1 MVSYLLS
8 VNEKAMEIAEE
19 MMDWSEELRVKVIEL
34 KSGAKIIDC
43 GINVPGGYEAGLMFT
58 DICMGGFGASSITVH
73 KVNEIPFAFIDV
85 FTDHPAIACLGA
97 QKAGWRIS
105 VDKYFAM
112 GSGPARALALK
123 PKKTYERIKYEDEY
137 DHAVIALESNQLPDE
152 KVIETIAEASHVDPA
167 NVIALVAPTAS
178 MVGSVQVSGRVV
190 ETAIFKLNE
199 LGYDTTKII
208 SGSGCA
214 PIAPVVK
221 DDLKAMGSTNDS
233 VIYYGSVFLTV
244 RGFDEALFRQ
254 VPSSTS
260 KDYGKPFYRTFK
272 DAGYDFF
279 KIDANVFAPAEITVN
294 DLETGKTYH
303 TGHLNGEVILESY
316 GITGI

>member
-1 MVSYLLS
+1 
-8 VNEKAMEIAEE
+8 MEIAEE
-19 MMDWSEELRVKVIEL
+19 MMDWSEELKIKALEL
-34 KSGAKIIDC
+34 KNGSKVIDC
-43 GINVPGGYEAGLMFT
+43 GINVTGGYEAGLLFT
-58 DICMGGFGASSITVH
+58 EVCMGGFGGCSVSVH
-73 KVNEIPFAFIDV
+73 KISDIPLAFVDV
-85 FTDHPAIACLGA
+85 TTDHPAMSCLGA

-123 PKKTYERIKYEDEY
+123 PKKTFERIKYEDDFE
-137 DHAVIALESNQLPDE
+137 HAVIALESNQLPDE
-152 KVIETIAEASHVDPA
+152 KVIDTIAEACHVEPE

-178 MVGSVQVSGRVV
+178 IVGSIQVSGRVV

-208 SGSGCA
+208 CGTGCA

-244 RGFDEALFRQ
+244 RGFEEDKFKT
-254 VPSSTS
+254 VPSTTS
-260 KDYGKPFYRTFK
+260 KDYGKPFYKTFK

-294 DLETGKTYH
+294 DLLTGKTYH
-303 TGHLNGEVILESY
+303 AGHLNSEVILESY
-316 GITGI
+316 GINGI

>member
-1 MVSYLLS
+1 MLS
-8 VNEKAMEIAEE
+8 VNEKALEIAEE
-19 MMDWSEELRVKVIEL
+19 MMDWSDELKVKTIEL
-34 KSGAKIIDC
+34 SNGAKVIDC
-43 GINVPGGYEAGLMFT
+43 GVNVDGGYEAGLMFT
-58 DICMGGFGASSITVH
+58 DICMGGFGVSSISVH
-73 KVNEIPFAFIDV
+73 KVNDIPLAFVDV
-85 FTDHPAIACLGA
+85 TTDHPAMACLGA
-97 QKAGWRIS
+97 QKAGWRVS

-123 PKKTYERIKYEDEY
+123 PKATYKKINYEDDFDY
-137 DHAVIALESNQLPDE
+137 SIIALESSQLPDE
-152 KVIETIAEASHVDPA
+152 KVMEYIAEESHVAPE

-178 MVGSVQVSGRVV
+178 IVGSVQVSGRVV

-199 LGYDTTKII
+199 LGYDTTKIV
-208 SGSGCA
+208 SGTGTA

-233 VIYYGSVFLTV
+233 VIYYGSVFLTTKGV
-244 RGFDEALFRQ
+244 DEALFKQ

-260 KDYGKPFYRTFK
+260 KDYGRPFYKTFK

-294 DLETGKTYH
+294 DLETGKTFH
-303 TGHLNGEVILESY
+303 SGHLNGEVIMESY
-316 GITGI
+316 GISGL

>member
-1 MVSYLLS
+1 
-8 VNEKAMEIAEE
+8 MEIAEE
-19 MMDWSEELRVKVIEL
+19 MMDWSEELKVKTMEL
-34 KSGAKIIDC
+34 DNGSKVVDC
-43 GINVPGGYEAGLMFT
+43 GINVEGGYEAGLMFT

-73 KVNEIPFAFIDV
+73 KVNDIPLAFVDI
-85 FTDHPAIACLGA
+85 FTDHPAISCLGA

-123 PKKTYERIKYEDEY
+123 PKKTYERIKYEDDY
-137 DHAVIALESNQLPDE
+137 DYAVIALESNQLPDE
-152 KVIETIAEASHVDPA
+152 KVMESIAVASHVEPA

-178 MVGSVQVSGRVV
+178 IVGSVQVSGRVV

-199 LGYDTTKII
+199 LGYDTTRIV

-244 RGFDEALFRQ
+244 RGFDEALFKQ
-254 VPSSTS
+254 VPSTTS
-260 KDYGKPFYRTFK
+260 RDYGKPFYRTFK
-272 DAGYDFF
+272 DSGYDFF

-316 GITGI
+316 GISGI

>member
-1 MVSYLLS
+1 
-8 VNEKAMEIAEE
+8 MEIAEE
-19 MMDWSEELRVKVIEL
+19 MMDWSEELKVKTIEL
-34 KSGAKIIDC
+34 SNGSKVIDC
-43 GINVPGGYEAGLMFT
+43 GINVEGGYEAGLMFT

-73 KVNEIPFAFIDV
+73 KVNEIPFAFVDI
-85 FTDHPAIACLGA
+85 FTDHPAISCLGA

-123 PKKTYERIKYEDEY
+123 PKKTYERIKYEDDY
-137 DHAVIALESNQLPDE
+137 DYAVIALESNQLPDE
-152 KVIETIAEASHVDPA
+152 KVMENIAEACHVEPA
-167 NVIALVAPTAS
+167 NVIALIAPTAS
-178 MVGSVQVSGRVV
+178 IVGSVQVSGRVV

-199 LGYDTTKII
+199 LGYDTTQIV

-233 VIYYGSVFLTV
+233 VIYFGSVFLTV
-244 RGFDEALFRQ
+244 RGFDEALFKQ
-254 VPSSTS
+254 VPSTTS
-260 KDYGKPFYRTFK
+260 RDYGKPFYRTFK

-294 DLETGKTYH
+294 DLETGKSYH

-316 GITGI
+316 GISGI

>member
-1 MVSYLLS
+1 
-8 VNEKAMEIAEE
+8 MEIAEE
-19 MMDWSEELRVKVIEL
+19 MMDWSEELKVKTMEL
-34 KSGAKIIDC
+34 DNGSKVVDC
-43 GINVPGGYEAGLMFT
+43 GINVEGGYEAGLMFT

-73 KVNEIPFAFIDV
+73 KVNDIPLAFIDI
-85 FTDHPAIACLGA
+85 FTDHPAISCLGA
-97 QKAGWRIS
+97 QKAGWRVS

-123 PKKTYERIKYEDEY
+123 PKKTYERIKYEDDY
-137 DHAVIALESNQLPDE
+137 DYAVIALESNQLPDE
-152 KVIETIAEASHVDPA
+152 KVMESIAVASHVEPA

-178 MVGSVQVSGRVV
+178 IVGSVQVSGRVV

-199 LGYDTTKII
+199 LGYDTTQIV

-244 RGFDEALFRQ
+244 RGFDEALFKQ
-254 VPSSTS
+254 VPSTTS
-260 KDYGKPFYRTFK
+260 RDYGKPFYRTFK
-272 DAGYDFF
+272 DSGFDFF

-316 GITGI
+316 GISGI

>member
-1 MVSYLLS
+1 MVS

-19 MMDWSEELRVKVIEL
+19 MMDWSDEL
-34 KSGAKIIDC
+34 KVKALELKNGGKVIDC
-43 GINVPGGYEAGLMFT
+43 GINVDGGYEAGLMFT
-58 DICMGGFGASSITVH
+58 EICMGGFGACSISVH
-73 KVNEIPFAFIDV
+73 KVDEIPLAFIDV
-85 FTDHPAIACLGA
+85 TTDHPAISCLGA

-123 PKKTYERIKYEDEY
+123 PKKTYERIKYEDDY
-137 DHAVIALESNQLPDE
+137 DHAIIALESNQLPDE
-152 KVIETIAEASHVDPA
+152 KVIGVIAEACHVEPE
-167 NVIALVAPTAS
+167 NVVAVVAPTAS
-178 MVGSVQVSGRVV
+178 IVGSVQVSGRVV

-199 LGYDTTKII
+199 LGYDTTKIV
-208 SGSGCA
+208 SGTGSA

-233 VIYYGSVFLTV
+233 VIYYGSVFLTI
-244 RGFDEALFRQ
+244 RGFDEEKFKQ
-254 VPSSTS
+254 VPSGTS
-260 KDYGKPFYRTFK
+260 KDYGKPFYKTFK

-316 GITGI
+316 GISGI

>member
-1 MVSYLLS
+1 MLS

-19 MMDWSEELRVKVIEL
+19 MMDWSEELKVKTIEL
-34 KSGAKIIDC
+34 SNGSKVIDC
-43 GINVPGGYEAGLMFT
+43 GINVEGGYEAGLMFT

-73 KVNEIPFAFIDV
+73 KVNEIPFAFVDI
-85 FTDHPAIACLGA
+85 FTDHPAISCLGA

-123 PKKTYERIKYEDEY
+123 PKKTYERIKYEDDY
-137 DHAVIALESNQLPDE
+137 DYAVIALESNQLPDE
-152 KVIETIAEASHVDPA
+152 KVMENIAEACHVEPA
-167 NVIALVAPTAS
+167 NVIALIAPTAS
-178 MVGSVQVSGRVV
+178 IVGSVQVSGRVV

-199 LGYDTTKII
+199 LGYDTTQIV

-233 VIYYGSVFLTV
+233 VIYFGSVFLTV
-244 RGFDEALFRQ
+244 RGFDEALFKQ
-254 VPSSTS
+254 VPSTTS
-260 KDYGKPFYRTFK
+260 RDYGKPFYRTFK

-294 DLETGKTYH
+294 DLETGKSYH

-316 GITGI
+316 GISGI

>member
-1 MVSYLLS
+1 MLS
-8 VNEKAMEIAEE
+8 VNEKALEIAEE
-19 MMDWSEELRVKVIEL
+19 MMDWSEELKVKVLEL
-34 KSGAKIIDC
+34 KNGAKVIDC
-43 GINVPGGYEAGLMFT
+43 GINTEGGYEAGLMFT

-73 KVNEIPFAFIDV
+73 SVDQIPLAFVDI
-85 FTDHPAIACLGA
+85 FTDHPAISCLGA
-97 QKAGWRIS
+97 QKAGWRVS

-123 PKKTYERIKYEDEY
+123 PKKTYERIKYEDDY
-137 DHAVIALESNQLPDE
+137 DHAVIALESNVLPDE
-152 KVIETIAEASHVDPA
+152 KVIENIAEACHVEPA
-167 NVIALVAPTAS
+167 NVVALIAPTAS
-178 MVGSVQVSGRVV
+178 IVGSVQVSGRVV
-190 ETAIFKLNE
+190 ETSIFKLNE
-199 LGYDTTKII
+199 LGYDTTKIV

-244 RGFDEALFRQ
+244 RGFDETLFKQ

-279 KIDANVFAPAEITVN
+279 KIDANVFAPAEVTVN

-303 TGHLNGEVILESY
+303 SGHLNGEVILESY
-316 GITGI
+316 GISGI

>member
-1 MVSYLLS
+1 
-8 VNEKAMEIAEE
+8 MEIAEE
-19 MMDWSEELRVKVIEL
+19 MMDWSEELKVKTMEL
-34 KSGAKIIDC
+34 DNGSKVVDC
-43 GINVPGGYEAGLMFT
+43 GINVEGGYEAGLMFT

-73 KVNEIPFAFIDV
+73 KVNDIPLAFVDI
-85 FTDHPAIACLGA
+85 FTDHPAISCLGA

-123 PKKTYERIKYEDEY
+123 PKKTYERIKYEDDY
-137 DHAVIALESNQLPDE
+137 DYAVIALESNQLPDE
-152 KVIETIAEASHVDPA
+152 KVMENIAVASHVEPA

-178 MVGSVQVSGRVV
+178 IVGSVQVSGRVV

-199 LGYDTTKII
+199 LGYDTTRIV

-233 VIYYGSVFLTV
+233 VIYYGSVFLSV
-244 RGFDEALFRQ
+244 RGFDEALFKQ
-254 VPSSTS
+254 VPSTTS
-260 KDYGKPFYRTFK
+260 RDYGKPFYRTFK
-272 DAGYDFF
+272 DSGYDFF

-316 GITGI
+316 GISGI

>member
-1 MVSYLLS
+1 MLS

-19 MMDWSEELRVKVIEL
+19 MMDWSEELKVKVIEL
-34 KSGAKIIDC
+34 KNGAKVIDC
-43 GINVPGGYEAGLMFT
+43 GINADGGYEAGLMFT
-58 DICMGGFGASSITVH
+58 EICMGGFGASSITVH
-73 KVNEIPFAFIDV
+73 KVNEIPLSFVDI
-85 FTDHPAIACLGA
+85 FTDHPAISCLGA

-123 PKKTYERIKYEDEY
+123 PKKTYERIKYEDDYEY
-137 DHAVIALESNQLPDE
+137 AVIALESNQLPDE
-152 KVIETIAEASHVDPA
+152 KVIETIAEASHVEPA
-167 NVIALVAPTAS
+167 NVVALIAPTAS

-199 LGYDTTKII
+199 LGYDTTKIV

-244 RGFDEALFRQ
+244 RGFDEALFKQ

-294 DLETGKTYH
+294 DLETGMTYH
-303 TGHLNGEVILESY
+303 AGHLNGEVILESY
-316 GITGI
+316 GISGI

>member
-1 MVSYLLS
+1 LLS

-19 MMDWSEELRVKVIEL
+19 MMDWSEELKVKVVEL
-34 KSGAKIIDC
+34 KNGAKVIDC
-43 GINVPGGYEAGLMFT
+43 GINADGGYEAGLMFT
-58 DICMGGFGASSITVH
+58 EICMGGFGASSITVH
-73 KVNEIPFAFIDV
+73 KVNEIPLSFVDI
-85 FTDHPAIACLGA
+85 FTDHPAISCLGA

-123 PKKTYERIKYEDEY
+123 PKKTYERIKYEDDYEY
-137 DHAVIALESNQLPDE
+137 AVIALESNQLPDE
-152 KVIETIAEASHVDPA
+152 KVIETIAEASHVEPA
-167 NVIALVAPTAS
+167 NVVALVAPTACI
-178 MVGSVQVSGRVV
+178 VGSVQVSGRVV

-199 LGYDTTKII
+199 LGYDTTKIV

-244 RGFDEALFRQ
+244 RGFDEALFKQ
-254 VPSSTS
+254 VPSTTS
-260 KDYGKPFYRTFK
+260 RDYGKPFHRTFK

-303 TGHLNGEVILESY
+303 AGHLNGEVILESY
-316 GITGI
+316 GISGI

>member
-1 MVSYLLS
+1 
-8 VNEKAMEIAEE
+8 MEIAED
-19 MMDWSEELRVKVIEL
+19 MMDWSEELRVKTLEL
-34 KSGAKIIDC
+34 KNGAKVIDC
-43 GINVPGGYEAGLMFT
+43 GINAVGGYEAGLMFT

-73 KVNEIPFAFIDV
+73 KVNDIPLAFIDIS
-85 FTDHPAIACLGA
+85 TDHPAISCLGA

-123 PKKTYERIKYEDEY
+123 PKKTYERIRYEDDY
-137 DHAVIALESNQLPDE
+137 DYAVIALESNQLPDE
-152 KVIETIAEASHVDPA
+152 KVMEVIAEASHVDPS

-178 MVGSVQVSGRVV
+178 IVGSIQVSGRVV

-199 LGYDTTKII
+199 LGYDTTKVI
-208 SGSGCA
+208 SGTGCA

-233 VIYYGSVFLTV
+233 VIYYGSVFLTI
-244 RGFDEALFRQ
+244 RGFEEDKFKQ
-254 VPSSTS
+254 VPSVTS

-279 KIDANVFAPAEITVN
+279 KIDANVFAPAEMTVN
-294 DLETGKTYH
+294 DLETGKTFH
-303 TGHLNGEVILESY
+303 SGHLNGEVILESY
-316 GITGI
+316 GISGI

>member
-1 MVSYLLS
+1 LLS
-8 VNEKAMEIAEE
+8 VNEKALEIAEE
-19 MMDWSEELRVKVIEL
+19 MMDWSEELKVKVLEM
-34 KSGAKIIDC
+34 KNGAKVIDC
-43 GINVPGGYEAGLMFT
+43 GINTEGGYEAGLMFT

-73 KVNEIPFAFIDV
+73 PVDSIPLAFVDICTGD
-85 FTDHPAIACLGA
+85 PAISCLGA

-112 GSGPARALALK
+112 GSGPAMALALK
-123 PKKTYERIKYEDEY
+123 PKKTYERIKYEDDY
-137 DHAVIALESNQLPDE
+137 DHAVIALESNVLPDE
-152 KVIETIAEASHVDPA
+152 KVIETVAEACHVEPA
-167 NVIALVAPTAS
+167 NVVALIAPTAS

-199 LGYDTTKII
+199 LGYDTTKIV

-244 RGFDEALFRQ
+244 KGFDEALFRQ

-279 KIDANVFAPAEITVN
+279 KIDANVFAPAEVTVN

-303 TGHLNGEVILESY
+303 CGHLNGEVILESY
-316 GITGI
+316 GISGI

>member
-1 MVSYLLS
+1 MLS
-8 VNEKAMEIAEE
+8 VNEKAMEIAED
-19 MMDWSEELRVKVIEL
+19 MMDWSEELRVKTLEL
-34 KSGAKIIDC
+34 KNGAKVIDC
-43 GINVPGGYEAGLMFT
+43 GINAVGGYEAGQMFT

-73 KVNEIPFAFIDV
+73 KVNDIPLAFIDIN
-85 FTDHPAIACLGA
+85 TDHPAISCLGA

-123 PKKTYERIKYEDEY
+123 PKKTYERIKYEDDY
-137 DHAVIALESNQLPDE
+137 DYAVIALESNQLPDE
-152 KVIETIAEASHVDPA
+152 KVIEVIAEASHVDPS

-178 MVGSVQVSGRVV
+178 MVGSIQVSGRVV

-199 LGYDTTKII
+199 LGYDTTKVI
-208 SGSGCA
+208 SGTGCA
-214 PIAPVVK
+214 PISPVVK

-244 RGFDEALFRQ
+244 RGFEEDKFKQ
-254 VPSSTS
+254 VPSVTS

-316 GITGI
+316 GISGI

>member
-1 MVSYLLS
+1 MLS

-19 MMDWSEELRVKVIEL
+19 MMDWSEELKIKTLEL
-34 KSGAKIIDC
+34 KNGSKIIDC
-43 GINVPGGYEAGLMFT
+43 GINVPGGYEAGLLFT
-58 DICMGGFGASSITVH
+58 EICMGGFGGCSISVH
-73 KVNEIPFAFIDV
+73 KINEIPLSFVDV
-85 FTDHPAIACLGA
+85 TTDHPAMACLGA

-123 PKKTYERIKYEDEY
+123 PKKTYERIKYEDDYE
-137 DHAVIALESNQLPDE
+137 HAVIALESNQLPDE
-152 KVIETIAEASHVDPA
+152 KVIDTIAESCHVESE
-167 NVIALVAPTAS
+167 NVVALVAPTAS
-178 MVGSVQVSGRVV
+178 LVGSVQVSGRVV

-208 SGSGCA
+208 SGTGCA

-233 VIYYGSVFLTV
+233 VIYYGSVFLSIK
-244 RGFDEALFRQ
+244 GFEEDKFKQ

-260 KDYGKPFYRTFK
+260 KDYGKPFYKTFK

-294 DLETGKTYH
+294 DHETGTTYH
-303 TGHLNGEVILESY
+303 TGHLNGEVIMESY
-316 GITGI
+316 GINVI

>member
-1 MVSYLLS
+1 LLS
-8 VNEKAMEIAEE
+8 VNEKSMEIAED
-19 MMDWSEELRVKVIEL
+19 MMDWSEELKIKAFEL
-34 KSGAKIIDC
+34 KNGGKVIDC

-58 DICMGGFGASSITVH
+58 EICMGGFGGCSMSVH
-73 KVNEIPFAFIDV
+73 KINDIPLAFIDV
-85 FTDHPAIACLGA
+85 TTDHPSMSCLGA

-123 PKKTYERIKYEDEY
+123 PKKTFERIKYEDDYE
-137 DHAVIALESNQLPDE
+137 HAVIALESSQLPDE
-152 KVIETIAEASHVDPA
+152 KVIDVIAEACHVDSE

-178 MVGSVQVSGRVV
+178 IVGSVQVSGRVV
-190 ETAIFKLNE
+190 ETAVFKLNE
-199 LGYDTTKII
+199 LGYDTTKIVC
-208 SGSGCA
+208 GTGCA

-244 RGFDEALFRQ
+244 RGFEEDKFKM

-260 KDYGKPFYRTFK
+260 KDYGKPFYKTFK

-303 TGHLNGEVILESY
+303 AGHLNGEVILESY
-316 GITGI
+316 GICGI

>member
-1 MVSYLLS
+1 
-8 VNEKAMEIAEE
+8 MEIAED
-19 MMDWSEELRVKVIEL
+19 MMDWSEELKIKTLEL
-34 KSGAKIIDC
+34 KNGSKVIDC

-58 DICMGGFGASSITVH
+58 EICMGGFGGCSMSVH
-73 KVNEIPFAFIDV
+73 KINDIPLAFIDV
-85 FTDHPAIACLGA
+85 TTDHPAMSCLGA

-123 PKKTYERIKYEDEY
+123 PKKTFERIKYEDDYE
-137 DHAVIALESNQLPDE
+137 HAVIALESNLLPDE
-152 KVIETIAEASHVDPA
+152 KVIDVIADACHVDPE

-178 MVGSVQVSGRVV
+178 IVGSVQVSGRVV
-190 ETAIFKLNE
+190 ETAVFKLNE
-199 LGYDTTKII
+199 LGYDTTKIVC
-208 SGSGCA
+208 GTGCA

-244 RGFDEALFRQ
+244 RGFEEDKFKM

-260 KDYGKPFYRTFK
+260 KDYGKPFFKTFK

-303 TGHLNGEVILESY
+303 AGHLNGEVILESY
-316 GITGI
+316 GINGI